1 MNLFALF
8 KFIKSDIERLS
19 SDNKKIN
26 YLMCIHPRF
35 FSVLLIRI
43 AQYFNQKP
51 LIKPLAQIF
60 TWLNV
65 ILFGLECTPRT
76 KIGYGLLIPHSH
88 GIVIGAI
95 NIGNHVTIFQGVTL
109 GAKNFDLTFS
119 SKTRPSIG
127 NHVTIGAGAKVLGGI
142 TLGDNSVVAANA
154 VVLKNVLKNKLVA
167 GIPAKS
173 VKNI

>member
-1 MNLFALF
+1 MNLLTLF
-8 KFIKSDIERLS
+8 KFIECDIKRLS
-19 SDNKKIN
+19 ADNKNIN
-26 YLMCIHPRF
+26 YFMCMHPRF
-35 FSVLLIRI
+35 FPVLLIRI
-43 AQYFNQKP
+43 AHYLYQKP

-109 GAKNFDLTFS
+109 GAKNFDITFS

-127 NHVTIGAGAKVLGGI
+127 NHVTIGAGAKVLGAI

-154 VVLKNVLKNKLVA
+154 VVLKNVLKSELVA

>member
-26 YLMCIHPRF
+26 YLMCMHPRF
-35 FSVLLIRI
+35 FPVLFIRI
-43 AQYFNQKP
+43 AQYLYQKP

-65 ILFGLECTPRT
+65 ILFGLECAPRT

-95 NIGNHVTIFQGVTL
+95 DIGNHVTIFQGVTL
-109 GAKNFDLTFS
+109 GAKTFDLTFS
-119 SKTRPSIG
+119 PETRPSVG
-127 NHVTIGAGAKVLGGI
+127 HHVTIGAGAKILGGI
-142 TLGDNSVVAANA
+142 SLGDHSVVAANA
-154 VVLKNVLKNKLVA
+154 VVLKTVSKSELVA

-173 VKNI
+173 IKKI

>member
-26 YLMCIHPRF
+26 YLMCMHPRF
-35 FSVLLIRI
+35 FPVLLIRI
-43 AQYFNQKP
+43 AQYLNQKP
-51 LIKPLAQIF
+51 LVKPLAQIF

-65 ILFGLECTPRT
+65 ILFGLECAPKT

-109 GAKNFDLTFS
+109 GAKTFDLTFS
-119 SKTRPSIG
+119 SKSRPSVG
-127 NHVTIGAGAKVLGGI
+127 HHVTIGAGAKILGGI
-142 TLGDNSVVAANA
+142 SLGDHSVVAANA
-154 VVLKNVLKNKLVA
+154 VVLRSVLKNKLVA
-167 GIPAKS
+167 GIPSKS

>member
-1 MNLFALF
+1 MNLFTLF
-8 KFIKSDIERLS
+8 RYIKSDIARLS
-19 SDNKKIN
+19 SSNKKTN
-26 YLMCIHPRF
+26 YLMCMHPRF
-35 FSVLLIRI
+35 FPVLLIRI
-43 AQYFNQKP
+43 AQYLHQKP
-51 LIKPLAQIF
+51 IINPLAHIF
-60 TWLNV
+60 SWINV
-65 ILFGLECTPRT
+65 ILFGLECTPRS

-95 NIGNHVTIFQGVTL
+95 DIGNHVTIFQGVTL

-127 NHVTIGAGAKVLGGI
+127 NHVIVGAGAKVLGGI

-154 VVLKNVLKNKLVA
+154 VVLKNVLKSELVA